1 MILDASAR
9 MDRMYR
15 HQRHIYDLSRKF
27 YLLGRDRLIAELA
40 LLPGESVCE
49 IGCGTGRNLVAL
61 ARRHPGVG
69 IFGIDASEEMLKT
82 ARGTITRSRFGDR
95 IALRRGLAE
104 TMDPETSFGLAR
116 KFDAVIFS
124 YALSM
129 IPRWERAIDR
139 AVDAL
144 RPGGTLAVV
153 DFSQQRDLPAWFRA
167 VLRRWLDLF
176 DVHPNPKITGYLAA
190 LAERTGAGFQ
200 AQPLCRDY
208 ACLVSYRKP
217 EQAAFS

>member
-1 MILDASAR
+1 
-9 MDRMYR
+9 MYR

-27 YLLGRDRLIAELA
+27 YLLGRDRLIADLA
-40 LLPGESVCE
+40 LLPGETVCE

-61 ARRHPGVG
+61 ARRYPGAR

-82 ARGTITRSRFGDR
+82 ARGTIARGGFQSR

-104 TMDPETSFGLAR
+104 TLDPEASFGLAE
-116 KFDAVIFS
+116 KFDAIIIS

-144 RPGGTLAVV
+144 RPGGRLAVV
-153 DFSQQRDLPAWFRA
+153 DFSEQRELPAWFRA

-176 DVHPNPKITGYLAA
+176 EVHPNPAISGYLAA
-190 LAERTGAGFQ
+190 LAARTGAAFT
-200 AQPLCRDY
+200 AQPLYRDY
-208 ACLVSYRKP
+208 ACLLSYRKRDH
-217 EQAAFS
+217 AAIS

>member
-27 YLLGRDRLIAELA
+27 YLLGRDRLIAGLA
-40 LLPGESVCE
+40 LNPGDAVCE

-61 ARRHPGVG
+61 ARRYPGAE
-69 IFGIDASEEMLKT
+69 IYGIDASEEMLKT
-82 ARGTITRSRFGDR
+82 ARATVIRCGLDSRIR
-95 IALRRGLAE
+95 LRRGLAE
-104 TMDPETSFGLAR
+104 TLDPEASFGLAR
-116 KFDAVIFS
+116 RFDAVVFS

-139 AVDAL
+139 AIDAL

-153 DFSQQRDLPAWFRA
+153 DFSEQRELPPWFRTL
-167 VLRRWLDLF
+167 LRRWLALF
-176 DVHPNPKITGYLAA
+176 EVHPNPAITGYLAV
-190 LAERTGAGFQ
+190 LASRLGAGFT
-200 AQPLCRDY
+200 AEPIYRDY
-208 ACLVSYRKP
+208 ACLLRYRKS
-217 EQAAFS
+217 EA